1 MSAVEYARPCAY
13 DAMKTLARF
22 AEEVEKQA
30 CPGITLHGHF
40 CFEHNG
46 EIVPPSDM
54 VCYVWDKI
62 DEMMQSINPPTEP
75 PELWNKIVS
84 AKRDRT
90 IDDPNW
96 CDTDR
101 FLALRKAPIA
111 KLVAMTDAAARLG
124 QDVTEKTTFDAWQSL
139 LTSNNPERRAEAQ
152 RLFDKEISLPT
163 PEVVGASQTTAGQML
178 DETLSVA
185 KKAKYADRSADESV
199 PVGGEVKYRPAVVK
213 PEDEES
219 TKYSSTVVTQE
230 DEEAEAPKYISLA
243 A

>member
-30 CPGITLHGHF
+30 CTGSTLHEHF
-40 CFEHNG
+40 CFERNG
-46 EIVPPSDM
+46 DLIPPSDM

-62 DEMMQSINPPTEP
+62 DEMMQSINPPTEST
-75 PELWNKIVS
+75 EARNTIVS
-84 AKRDRT
+84 TKRDRT

-101 FLALRKAPIA
+101 FLALRKAAIA
-111 KLVAMTDAAARLG
+111 KRVTMTDAAARLG
-124 QDVTEKTTFDAWQSL
+124 QDVIDQTAFDAWQNL
-139 LTSNNPERRAEAQ
+139 LTSKDPERRAEAQ
-152 RLFDKEISLPT
+152 RLFDKEISLPA
-163 PEVVGASQTTAGQML
+163 PAVVGVSQTTAGQVL

-185 KKAKYADRSADESV
+185 KKAKYADRSADEGV
-199 PVGGEVKYRPAVVK
+199 PVGDEAKSRSAVVE

-219 TKYSSTVVTQE
+219 TKYRSAVVKQE
-230 DEEAEAPKYISLA
+230 DLEAEAPKCASLSA
-243 A
+243 